1 MTTVAAPRGGLQAYQ
16 DSIRFSVPELVT
28 HLRDLLGAKLV
39 AYLGEVKETRAVRQW
54 ADGERKPSGPIT
66 DRLRVAYHV
75 AALLAEK
82 DSRQVVQAWFQ
93 GMSPQLDDVAPATLL
108 REEPLE
114 LGGRAVLAAARAFAA
129 EG

>member
-66 DRLRVAYHV
+66 D
-75 AALLAEK
+75 
-82 DSRQVVQAWFQ
+82 
-93 GMSPQLDDVAPATLL
+93 
-108 REEPLE
+108 
-114 LGGRAVLAAARAFAA
+114 
-129 EG
+129 